1 MDTKQKEQIMQKL
14 HDNGCRITNQRKII
28 LDIILEGESTCCKEI
43 YYKAL
48 KIDNTIGI
56 ATVYR
61 MVNTLEEI
69 GVITRKITIA
79 DINDNNY
86 Q

>member
-1 MDTKQKEQIMQKL
+1 MQQL
-14 HDNGCRITNQRKII
+14 RDNGCRITNQRKII
-28 LDIILEGESTCCKEI
+28 LDIILEGECTSCKEI

-48 KIDNTIGI
+48 KSDSTIGI

-61 MVNTLEEI
+61 MVNTLEEL
-69 GVITRKITIA
+69 GTITRKITLV
-79 DINDNNY
+79 DVNDNNY

>member
-1 MDTKQKEQIMQKL
+1 MDTNQKEYIMQML
-14 HDNGCRITNQRKII
+14 RDNGCRITNQRKII
-28 LDIILEGESTCCKEI
+28 LDIILEGECTSCKEI

-48 KIDNTIGI
+48 KIDSTIGI

-61 MVNTLEEI
+61 MVNTLEEL
-69 GVITRKITIA
+69 GTITRKIILV
-79 DINDNNY
+79 DSNDNNY

>member
-1 MDTKQKEQIMQKL
+1 MDTNQKEQIMQKL
-14 HDNGCRITNQRKII
+14 RDNGCRITTQRLII
-28 LDIILEGESTCCKEI
+28 LDIILEGECTSCKEI

-48 KIDNTIGI
+48 KIDSTIGI

-61 MVNTLEEI
+61 MVNTLEEL
-69 GVITRKITIA
+69 GTITRKIILVDT
-79 DINDNNY
+79 NDNNY

>member
-1 MDTKQKEQIMQKL
+1 MDTNQKEHIMQRL
-14 HDNGCRITNQRKII
+14 RDNGCRITNQRKII
-28 LDIILEGESTCCKEI
+28 LDIILEGECTSCKEI

-48 KIDNTIGI
+48 KIDSTIGI

-61 MVNTLEEI
+61 MVNTLEEL
-69 GVITRKITIA
+69 GTITRKITLV
-79 DINDNNY
+79 DVNDNNY

>member
-1 MDTKQKEQIMQKL
+1 MDIKQKEQIMQQL
-14 HDNGCRITNQRKII
+14 RDNGCRITNQRKII
-28 LDIILEGESTCCKEI
+28 LDIILEGECTSCKEI

-48 KIDNTIGI
+48 KSDSTIGI

-61 MVNTLEEI
+61 MVNTLEEL
-69 GVITRKITIA
+69 GTITRKITLV
-79 DINDNNY
+79 DVNDNNY